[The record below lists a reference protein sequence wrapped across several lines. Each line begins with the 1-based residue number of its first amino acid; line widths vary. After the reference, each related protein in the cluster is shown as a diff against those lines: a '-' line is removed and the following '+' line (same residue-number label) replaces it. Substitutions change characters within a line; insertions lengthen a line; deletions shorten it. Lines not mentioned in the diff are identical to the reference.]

1 MTDKMK
7 LLCVSIFLTLSA
19 VSFAQEA
26 SQAQER
32 EMKTGW
38 TLSALP
44 CATYSS
50 DMGFQYGAFG
60 DIYNYGDGNTYPDP
74 LHKISWEVSH
84 FTKGRTRFYLA
95 YDSKYLIPKM
105 RLTASATYIMD
116 PLYNFYGF
124 NAPAYPFDPDLN
136 FNKDYYNI
144 TPPTGVVYDNA
155 IPGVAFYNMR
165 RDMARLQVDMRGRI
179 ADHLHWGGGISF
191 WHFNA
196 DRFNEKYGY
205 NTRYTAYN
213 EYMNYGVIG
222 SHEYKGGNRLEI
234 KGGIVFDSRDI
245 EAAPN
250 KGIWSEVYVNTSP
263 DVFGDE
269 YGYTQLCARW
279 RQYITL
285 PIHIFRAGDPVFAYH
300 LAYQGTLFGETPFYM
315 KQNIALLNMNT
326 MVSEGFGS
334 SNTIRGTYA
343 NRIIADGYAWGN
355 FELRVKLVKFTLF
368 GQYFYLAT
376 NPFFDCGMI
385 TKPTRVDLMTRL
397 PKMQQ
402 AANKAG
408 YTDTAQYIR
417 DKASEVLYTAGAGL
431 KLAWNQNFIVSV
443 ELAHNFNENLGDPMW
458 INIGM
463 NYSF

>member
-1 MTDKMK
+1 MNMTNK
-7 LLCVSIFLTLSA
+7 LLSAFCLCVLTTIA
-19 VSFAQEA
+19 VAASAQET
-26 SQAQER
+26 EK

-60 DIYNYGDGNTYPDP
+60 DIYNYGNGNTYPDP

-124 NAPAYPFDPDLN
+124 NAPAYPFEPEWN
-136 FNKDYYNI
+136 FNKDKGI
-144 TPPTGVVYDNA
+144 
-155 IPGVAFYNMR
+155 AFYNMR
-165 RDMARLQVDMRGRI
+165 RDMARVQVDLRGRI
-179 ADHLHWGGGISF
+179 AEHLHWGGGLSY
-191 WHFNA
+191 WHFMA
-196 DRFNEKYGY
+196 GDFDKKYDY
-205 NTRYTAYN
+205 DPANTVYN
-213 EYMNYGVIG
+213 EYLNHGLIAANE
-222 SHEYKGGNRLEI
+222 SKGGNRFEA
-234 KGGIVFDSRDI
+234 KAGIVFDNRDI

-250 KGIWSEVYVNTSP
+250 KGIWSEIYLNGSP
-263 DVFGDE
+263 DLFKDS
-269 YGYTQLCARW
+269 YSYLQLCARW
-279 RQYITL
+279 RQYISL
-285 PIHIFRAGDPVFAYH
+285 PVHIFSAGDPVFAYH
-300 LAYQGTLFGETPFYM
+300 LAYQGTLAGETPFFV

-355 FELRVKLVKFTLF
+355 FELRVKLVKFQLF

-376 NPFFDCGMI
+376 NPFFDCGII
-385 TKPTRVDLMTRL
+385 TKPTRVDEMATL
-397 PKMQQ
+397 PAMVSR
-402 AANKAG
+402 AAQEG
-408 YTDTAQYIR
+408 YSDTAKYIR
-417 DKASEVLYTAGAGL
+417 DKASELLYTAGAGL

>member
-7 LLCVSIFLTLSA
+7 LLCVSISLTLSA

-60 DIYNYGDGNTYPDP
+60 DIYNYGEGNTYPDP

-124 NAPAYPFDPDLN
+124 NAPAYPFDPNLN
-136 FNKDYYNI
+136 FNKDYYNV

-205 NTRYTAYN
+205 NTDFTA
-213 EYMNYGVIG
+213 
-222 SHEYKGGNRLEI
+222 
-234 KGGIVFDSRDI
+234 
-245 EAAPN
+245 
-250 KGIWSEVYVNTSP
+250 
-263 DVFGDE
+263 
-269 YGYTQLCARW
+269 
-279 RQYITL
+279 
-285 PIHIFRAGDPVFAYH
+285 
-300 LAYQGTLFGETPFYM
+300 
-315 KQNIALLNMNT
+315 
-326 MVSEGFGS
+326 
-334 SNTIRGTYA
+334 
-343 NRIIADGYAWGN
+343 
-355 FELRVKLVKFTLF
+355 
-368 GQYFYLAT
+368 
-376 NPFFDCGMI
+376 
-385 TKPTRVDLMTRL
+385 
-397 PKMQQ
+397 
-402 AANKAG
+402 
-408 YTDTAQYIR
+408 
-417 DKASEVLYTAGAGL
+417 
-431 KLAWNQNFIVSV
+431 
-443 ELAHNFNENLGDPMW
+443 
-458 INIGM
+458 
-463 NYSF
+463 

>member
-124 NAPAYPFDPDLN
+124 NAPAYPFDPNLN
-136 FNKDYYNI
+136 FNKDYYNV

-205 NTRYTAYN
+205 NTDFTAYN
-213 EYMNYGVIG
+213 EYINYGVIG

-250 KGIWSEVYVNTSP
+250 KGIWSEAYVNASP

-269 YGYTQLCARW
+269 YGFIEKIVQ
-279 RQYITL
+279 
-285 PIHIFRAGDPVFAYH
+285 HII
-300 LAYQGTLFGETPFYM
+300 LALST
-315 KQNIALLNMNT
+315 
-326 MVSEGFGS
+326 
-334 SNTIRGTYA
+334 
-343 NRIIADGYAWGN
+343 
-355 FELRVKLVKFTLF
+355 
-368 GQYFYLAT
+368 
-376 NPFFDCGMI
+376 
-385 TKPTRVDLMTRL
+385 
-397 PKMQQ
+397 
-402 AANKAG
+402 
-408 YTDTAQYIR
+408 
-417 DKASEVLYTAGAGL
+417 
-431 KLAWNQNFIVSV
+431 
-443 ELAHNFNENLGDPMW
+443 
-458 INIGM
+458 
-463 NYSF
+463 

>member
-1 MTDKMK
+1 MTNKTNKIMG
-7 LLCVSIFLTLSA
+7 IILSMMIPIA
-19 VSFAQEA
+19 TFAQEA
-26 SQAQER
+26 ESAGQK

-44 CATYSS
+44 CATYST

-60 DIYNYGDGNTYPDP
+60 DVYYYGDGNTYPDP

-105 RLTASATYIMD
+105 RLTASGTYIMD

-124 NAPAYPFDPDLN
+124 NAPAYPFNPDWN
-136 FNKDYYNI
+136 YNKDAGI
-144 TPPTGVVYDNA
+144 S
-155 IPGVAFYNMR
+155 FYNMR
-165 RDMARLQVDMRGRI
+165 RDLARFQVDLRGKI
-179 ADHLHWGGGISF
+179 AEHLHWGGGVSL

-196 DRFNEKYGY
+196 GDFDPKYGY
-205 NTRYTAYN
+205 DINNTAYRDYIN
-213 EYMNYGVIG
+213 SGVIR
-222 SHEYKGGNRLEI
+222 SNEATGGNRIEL
-234 KGGIVFDSRDI
+234 KAGIVFDNRDI

-250 KGIWSEVYVNTSP
+250 KGIWSEAYINGSP
-263 DVFGDE
+263 DVFSD
-269 YGYTQLCARW
+269 GYNYLQFCARW
-279 RQYITL
+279 RQYISL
-285 PIHIFRAGDPVFAYH
+285 PIHIFKAGDPVFAYH
-300 LAYQGTLFGETPFYM
+300 LAYQSTIAGETPFFV

-355 FELRVKLVKFTLF
+355 FELRIKLFKFNLF
-368 GQYFYLAT
+368 GQYFYFAT
-376 NPFFDCGMI
+376 NSFFDAGII
-385 TKPTRVDLMTRL
+385 TKPTRVDEMARL
-397 PKMQQ
+397 PQMVALAKSE
-402 AANKAG
+402 G
-408 YTDTAQYIR
+408 YSDTAQFIK
-417 DKASEVLYTAGAGL
+417 DKAMVPLFTPGIGF

-443 ELAHNFNENLGDPMW
+443 EVAHNLNENLGDPLW
-458 INIGM
+458 LNIGM